1 MLKAR
6 VITALVLLALL
17 VPALAFMPITGW
29 ALFVLLFL
37 AAAGWEWARLCG
49 FGAVLAIAYAGV
61 IVLLALGFLAT
72 SAQAGSS
79 IGIAAYVLSASCWTL
94 VAGWW
99 FAKGPAAPHGVAL
112 ALLGVLMLLPCWWA
126 IVQAR
131 AAGALFMFLLMG
143 LVWVA
148 DIAAYFAGRA
158 FGRRK
163 LAPAVSPGKTWEGAL
178 GGMAGGV
185 VLAVIC
191 AYATT
196 ASGGIYDSWFA
207 WLFGFARHIGPAG
220 LLAALAIV
228 LALVGMSIVGD
239 LFESLLKRR
248 AGVKD
253 SSGLLPGHGGVLDRI
268 DSLIPTMP
276 IAMLIHAVVRAA

>member
-29 ALFVLLFL
+29 ALFVLLFM
-37 AAAGWEWARLCG
+37 AAAAWEWARLCG
-49 FGAVLAIAYAGV
+49 FGATLAIAYASG
-61 IVLLALGFLAT
+61 IVLVALVFLAT
-72 SAQAGSS
+72 PVQVSS
-79 IGIAAYVLSASCWTL
+79 DISTVAYVLSASCWAL

-99 FAKGPAAPHGVAL
+99 VARGPAAPHRGAL

-126 IVQAR
+126 VVQAR

-143 LVWVA
+143 LIWVA
-148 DIAAYFAGRA
+148 DISAYFAGRA
-158 FGRRK
+158 FGRHK
-163 LAPAVSPGKTWEGAL
+163 LAPAVSPGKTWEGAV

-196 ASGGIYDSWFA
+196 ASGGTYDSWFA
-207 WLFGFARHIGPAG
+207 WLFGFAGRMGPAG
-220 LLAALAIV
+220 VVAALAVVVV
-228 LALVGMSIVGD
+228 LVAMSIVGD

-276 IAMLIHAVVRAA
+276 LAMLIHAVVRAN